1 MDLDQ
6 YDEFGTY
13 IGPELESSD
22 DSVSDQEQP
31 GVEGAGDEGSQG
43 SGAGQELQLAED
55 TGMEVVLHEDKKYY
69 PTAQEVCYY
78 DAKLFG
84 VLLKSCLKHLNTCKH
99 F

>member
-22 DSVSDQEQP
+22 ESSSDQEQ
-31 GVEGAGDEGSQG
+31 GGGGGDAGSQNSEG
-43 SGAGQELQLAED
+43 GPEADLETN

-69 PTAQEVCYY
+69 PTALEVCN
-78 DAKLFG
+78 KIILLLFTF
-84 VLLKSCLKHLNTCKH
+84 L
-99 F
+99 

>member
-22 DSVSDQEQP
+22 ESSDQEQSV
-31 GVEGAGDEGSQG
+31 GEGGEAGSQDSEG
-43 SGAGQELQLAED
+43 KPDIDSETN

-69 PTAQEVCYY
+69 PTALEVCT
-78 DAKLFG
+78 AK
-84 VLLKSCLKHLNTCKH
+84 
-99 F
+99 